1 MQFTST
7 AALYVVKRTSQMA
20 DCVHVHSIQSG
31 KQHKVKQ
38 GVFYRDT
45 MEQLQGRWEVK
56 TTVFRRQLLSK
67 VPLDNEIEYQLSLEG
82 VMWGCHQSA
91 EGTDGTESGRR
102 KERKQGRE
110 SEKESGG
117 IKVEEEMGG
126 RKKGEKAE

>member
-1 MQFTST
+1 
-7 AALYVVKRTSQMA
+7 
-20 DCVHVHSIQSG
+20 
-31 KQHKVKQ
+31 
-38 GVFYRDT
+38 
-45 MEQLQGRWEVK
+45 
-56 TTVFRRQLLSK
+56 
-67 VPLDNEIEYQLSLEG
+67 
-82 VMWGCHQSA
+82 MWGCHQSA